1 MKRRQQKCRWMLG
14 WSNWIAEP
22 KMLHNSPSA
31 RRRRVRTSLST
42 FSNHSHGAVVKQALK
57 MEAEYG
63 RYKIMRKAG
72 HGTYMCVYYIIF
84 IHIINYIYYIFIILY
99 IIYIVYIIYYIYH
112 ISYIYII
119 CWCTKIWSASIIWE
133 VWHRIQAG
141 DNPTGPRFSLS
152 STGANCACKVSVA
165 ETSVLGG
172 SLASRR
178 PGTTKCV
185 FVISICSYMFR
196 NDVFYM
202 YHESW
207 KPNIIFSE
215 EETSLNLESTWAD
228 PFQLTTSTL

>member
-99 IIYIVYIIYYIYH
+99 IIYIYIVYIIYYILY
-112 ISYIYII
+112 ISYIIYIYNMLMYQNLI
-119 CWCTKIWSASIIWE
+119 GIYHLRSLTS
-133 VWHRIQAG
+133 
-141 DNPTGPRFSLS
+141 DTGRWQSDR
-152 STGANCACKVSVA
+152 STIFVVFD
-165 ETSVLGG
+165 
-172 SLASRR
+172 RR
-178 PGTTKCV
+178 KLR
-185 FVISICSYMFR
+185 M
-196 NDVFYM
+196 
-202 YHESW
+202 
-207 KPNIIFSE
+207 
-215 EETSLNLESTWAD
+215 
-228 PFQLTTSTL
+228 